1 MKTSK
6 YLSICAMLAAG
17 AFLSA
22 CSESM
27 EEFDNEVYVDGATDV
42 TNLLLDGETDET
54 TYTLQAQVPQPAD
67 KEITVTYAVDPS
79 LVDTYNMIYGVN
91 TVLLPEEFYT
101 LTETAATIQI
111 GAVSANPVSV
121 QLQNLTNIDPDYIY
135 CLPVTV
141 TNATIP
147 VVASKR
153 SKFFII
159 RGASLINW
167 VTNLDQNFLR
177 LAGSSPEL
185 SGMKQITV
193 EALIR
198 PNANFGDG
206 NDVGIS
212 TWIGIESS
220 VLLRFGD
227 ASVDPLQLQFACSSN
242 VTSTQ
247 WTIEKEKWQFITFTY
262 DANNGQC
269 QFFVDGIQKGETLT
283 SPNRRTVDWN
293 NTNLFFIGKS
303 YSNNRDFSG
312 DMAEVRVWNR
322 ILTKEEIQ
330 AKNHFYKVDPES
342 EGLVSYWKMNEGA
355 GDRIHDYANGYDLNA
370 NSAVTWV
377 PVNLP
382 Q

>member
-1 MKTSK
+1 
-6 YLSICAMLAAG
+6 MLAAG

-42 TNLLLDGETDET
+42 TNLLLDGETDEA
-54 TYTLQAQVPQPAD
+54 TYTLQAQVPQPTD

-111 GAVSANPVSV
+111 GAVSANPVSI
-121 QLQNLTNIDPDYIY
+121 QLQNLTNIDPDYMY

-167 VTNLDQNFLR
+167 VTNLDQNFLS
-177 LAGSSPEL
+177 LASPSGATGL
-185 SGMKQITV
+185 SGLQKVTV

-206 NDVGIS
+206 NDSGIS
-212 TWIGIESS
+212 TWIGIEGSG
-220 VLLRFGD
+220 LLRFGD
-227 ASVDPLQLQFACSSN
+227 ASVQPLQLQFANSEN

-247 WTIEKEKWQFITFTY
+247 WTIETEKWQFITFTY
-262 DANNGQC
+262 DATNGQC
-269 QFFVDGIQKGETLT
+269 QFFIDGVQKGETIT
-283 SPNRRTVDWN
+283 SSNRRALGWGSSQ
-293 NTNLFFIGKS
+293 FFIGKS

-330 AKNHFYKVDPES
+330 AKNHFYKVNPDS